1 MKANNGLCIVHR
13 DFQRSYIWDIL
24 CGLSLLMLF
33 CMLFMHSFVAQAE
46 GFTDVFYTNSF
57 RGSFEWFK
65 KMDWLGMV
73 VQAVIS
79 IFSLV
84 GVSLIV
90 IRIMTSMLYLS
101 AKGLWEEVHDLKQ
114 SGGESEMYDLGLL
127 NMAKTWAKG
136 KSGTGLDAILGAV
149 LVLLP
154 DVKRYS
160 DFGEKSGQNFDA
172 DTSISQYMLKI
183 ALPTVLAVFFL
194 AMGFNGTLVK
204 GLAVTVDAM
213 GTIADHAV
221 SVNYSGF
228 IDDLVNSGTGY
239 KFMSGND
246 GTEAGKFAVGI
257 QKEVYGKVVAK
268 VRGADKATLYAI
280 GQAIET
286 GDILSKD
293 RILDAAKNSP
303 RIDANIRN
311 YLGSEG
317 PESDR
322 YWELIDYN
330 VTLGG
335 SEAQGEGVISLLVS
349 SLLPENL
356 VTGDAG
362 EGGMANQYINIYFDQ
377 GQVSPNNYFNT
388 NEVGR

>member
-1 MKANNGLCIVHR
+1 MKANNGLCIAHR

-33 CMLFMHSFVAQAE
+33 CMFFMHSFVVHAE

-246 GTEAGKFAVGI
+246 GTEAGKLAVNV
-257 QKEVYGKVVAK
+257 QKEVYGKVVSK
-268 VRGADKATLYAI
+268 IRGADSAQLYAI
-280 GQAIET
+280 GQKIET
-286 GDILSKD
+286 GPLSKD
-293 RILDAAKNSP
+293 EILNAAKNSP
-303 RIDANIRN
+303 RLD
-311 YLGSEG
+311 
-317 PESDR
+317 ESVKAGLDGDDGDR
-322 YWELIDYN
+322 YWELVEYN

-335 SEAQGEGVISLLVS
+335 SRAEGEGILSMPISDLL
-349 SLLPENL
+349 
-356 VTGDAG
+356 GDVAG
-362 EGGMANQYINIYFDQ
+362 LGGGGEEGTMANQYINIYFDQ
-377 GQVSPNNYFNT
+377 GKVSPNNYFNT

>member
-1 MKANNGLCIVHR
+1 MVASR
-13 DFQRSYIWDIL
+13 
-24 CGLSLLMLF
+24 
-33 CMLFMHSFVAQAE
+33 FVAASAE

-79 IFSLV
+79 VFSLV
-84 GVSLIV
+84 GVSLII

-114 SGGESEMYDLGLL
+114 SGGESEMYDLGLI

-239 KFMSGND
+239 KFMSVND
-246 GTEAGKFAVGI
+246 GSQAGKVTTGV
-257 QKEVYGKVVAK
+257 QKEVYGKIVSK
-268 VRGADKATLYAI
+268 VRGIDSAQLYAI
-280 GQAIET
+280 GQHLEQNELTKEKILEAI
-286 GDILSKD
+286 K
-293 RILDAAKNSP
+293 ASP
-303 RIDANIRN
+303 RIDDAVRDG
-311 YLGSEG
+311 LEQDGG
-317 PESDR
+317 DR
-322 YWELIDYN
+322 YWELIEYN

-335 SEAQGEGVISLLVS
+335 SEATTEQGAISFTVGSVLQDMGIGGI
-349 SLLPENL
+349 
-356 VTGDAG
+356 GDNAG
-362 EGGMANQYINIYFDQ
+362 DLTNQYVNIYFDQ
-377 GQVSPNNYFNT
+377 GKVSPNNYFNV
-388 NEVGR
+388 NEVG